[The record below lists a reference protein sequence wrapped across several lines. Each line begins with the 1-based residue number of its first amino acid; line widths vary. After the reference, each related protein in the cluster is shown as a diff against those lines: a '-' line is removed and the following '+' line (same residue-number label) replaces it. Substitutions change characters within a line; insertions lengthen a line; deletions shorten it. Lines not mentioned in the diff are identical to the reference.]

1 MKPEQIITEA
11 EYRRH
16 PERALELAAKYSEVI
31 ITKRGRPAYITRQ
44 ISTDPVYK
52 APDRDNI

>member
-1 MKPEQIITEA
+1 MKPEQVITET

-16 PERALELAAKYSEVI
+16 PERALELAAEYNEII
-31 ITKRGRPAYITRQ
+31 ITKWGKPGYIIRP

-52 APDRDNI
+52 EPDCDNI

>member
-16 PERALELAAKYSEVI
+16 PERVLELAAKYSEII
-31 ITKRGRPAYITRQ
+31 ITNRGKPAYIIRP
-44 ISTDPVYK
+44 ISADPVYR
-52 APDRDNI
+52 APDYDNI

>member
-16 PERALELAAKYSEVI
+16 PERALELAAEYNEII
-31 ITKRGRPAYITRQ
+31 ITKRGKPGYIIRP

-52 APDRDNI
+52 APDCDNM

>member
-1 MKPEQIITEA
+1 MKPEQVITEA

-31 ITKRGRPAYITRQ
+31 ITKRGKPAYIIRP
-44 ISTDPVYK
+44 ISVDPVYK
-52 APDRDNI
+52 APDYDNI